1 MFQNTYT
8 MEETIYDLCQSEENL
23 SFIETFEQLQKHTT
37 SEKIRMLTKIQ
48 EDYKDISCSKPIKQ
62 SFESFI
68 NNQSSEAA
76 GAAVGG
82 VVGKLVGAGAQGGIA
97 AAIFAV
103 KKFVGLVVKFFIGI
117 IILFVKAVGFVFKS
131 IKKSFET
138 KSKAKKY
145 DKMMAKQNKS
155 KEDFSHSLEA
165 EGQEEDDGSNVLN
178 KKYSLLPLNIET
190 FNPSAFIRTL
200 DFYDKI
206 ADSLTRFASKT
217 DQPKAHAAEI
227 ERSLTEL
234 YKLIGY
240 TQVIELT
247 EDMDK
252 YTSDAKER
260 EKYLR
265 IDGLD
270 KGLMFIEKLFGFKK
284 AENYSDPNAY
294 ENMVRTRGFF
304 FEEPLK
310 KLYDIESRYRSR
322 YEKSMKTINTT
333 LDRLSANKGEQE
345 KQTGNQ
351 KVISEQIKVL
361 VRYQRTVGEV
371 LQKVNGHFLAM
382 SKIVAGPPKTKK
394 EEKK

>member
-82 VVGKLVGAGAQGGIA
+82 VVGKLAGAGVQGGIA
-97 AAIFAV
+97 VAIFAV

-117 IILFVKAVGFVFKS
+117 IILFVKAVGFVFKL

-178 KKYSLLPLNIET
+178 KNIHYFPE
-190 FNPSAFIRTL
+190 
-200 DFYDKI
+200 
-206 ADSLTRFASKT
+206 
-217 DQPKAHAAEI
+217 
-227 ERSLTEL
+227 
-234 YKLIGY
+234 
-240 TQVIELT
+240 
-247 EDMDK
+247 
-252 YTSDAKER
+252 
-260 EKYLR
+260 
-265 IDGLD
+265 
-270 KGLMFIEKLFGFKK
+270 
-284 AENYSDPNAY
+284 
-294 ENMVRTRGFF
+294 
-304 FEEPLK
+304 
-310 KLYDIESRYRSR
+310 
-322 YEKSMKTINTT
+322 
-333 LDRLSANKGEQE
+333 
-345 KQTGNQ
+345 
-351 KVISEQIKVL
+351 
-361 VRYQRTVGEV
+361 
-371 LQKVNGHFLAM
+371 
-382 SKIVAGPPKTKK
+382 
-394 EEKK
+394 